1 MKVTISRLCD
11 WYGISRQAHY
21 QQKRR
26 HSQQQAQAEQVL
38 ALVRQIRHKHKRM
51 GGRKLYHQLQP
62 ELAKRGI
69 QLGRDRFFELLRAHD
84 LLLRPKKRAY
94 RTTWAGH
101 WRCENLLAETLI
113 TRPNQAWVCD
123 LTYIA
128 TETGFVYLALVT
140 DLYSRRIMG
149 YDLSRSLSLEG
160 ASRAMQ
166 MAIDQ
171 ASQPLQGLIHHSDHG
186 VQYTSGP
193 YRALLARHHI
203 RSSMGEVGNCYD
215 NAVAERLNGI
225 LKLEYGL
232 DETFV
237 DLAQAHRAVAQ
248 AVWLYNHQ
256 RPHLALAYQIPYQV
270 YVNYFMLH

>member
-1 MKVTISRLCD
+1 MTMSSLCQ

-21 QQKRR
+21 QMKWQQRR
-26 HSQQQAQAEQVL
+26 QQAGVAQVVEL
-38 ALVRQIRHKHKRM
+38 VQQVRQRHPRM
-51 GGRKLYHQLQP
+51 GGRKLYHHLQSDL
-62 ELAKRGI
+62 EQQGI
-69 QLGRDRFFELLRAHD
+69 QLGRDRFFEVLRQHD

-94 RTTWAGH
+94 RTTWAGR
-101 WRCENLLAETLI
+101 WRCDNLLTGALI
-113 TRPNQAWVCD
+113 TGPNQAWVSD

-128 TETGFVYLALVT
+128 TEQGFVFLALVT

-149 YDLSRSLSLEG
+149 DDLSPSLQLAVAQTGQPSL
-160 ASRAMQ
+160 
-166 MAIDQ
+166 
-171 ASQPLQGLIHHSDHG
+171 PGLIHHSDHG

-193 YRALLARHHI
+193 YRALPAKHHI
-203 RSSMGEVGNCYD
+203 RPSMGEVGNCYD

-237 DLAQAHRAVAQ
+237 DFAQAQLAVSQ

-256 RPHLALAYQIPYQV
+256 RPHLSLNYQTPYHV
-270 YVNYFMLH
+270 YVNSHTLH

>member
-1 MKVTISRLCD
+1 MTSLCG

-21 QQKRR
+21 QMKW
-26 HSQQQAQAEQVL
+26 QQQQQQLEAEQVL
-38 ALVRQIRHKHKRM
+38 ELVRQMRYKHKRM
-51 GGRKLYHQLQP
+51 GGRKLYHELQP
-62 ELAKRGI
+62 EWAKQGI
-69 QLGRDRFFELLRAHD
+69 QMGRDRFFDLLRDRD

-94 RTTWAGH
+94 RTTWAGS
-101 WRCENLLAETLI
+101 WRCENLLAEAVI

-160 ASRAMQ
+160 AARAMQ
-166 MAIDQ
+166 MALTQ
-171 ASQPLQGLIHHSDHG
+171 AGQPLAGLIHHSDHG

-193 YRALLARHHI
+193 YRALLAQHQI
-203 RSSMGEVGNCYD
+203 YSSMGEVGNCYD
-215 NAVAERLNGI
+215 NAVAERVNGI

-237 DLAQAHRAVAQ
+237 DLAQAHLAVEQ
-248 AVWLYNHQ
+248 AVWLYNHE
-256 RPHLALAYQIPYQV
+256 RPHLALAYQKPFQV
-270 YVNYFMLH
+270 YVNYFSVN